1 MQFFN
6 VNREKLPSLTGAGFC
21 TSTVCWTNGSWH
33 DNWYSVCAPWKRG
46 MRVFVWNYRATRAC
60 INGLFLLV
68 FQLWTFNGWKGAC
81 KDLLVFSNE
90 WTSQWGIFRTTNG
103 LAFTSINIGSWQ
115 FSPHSLSFCMSQ
127 APSLTSSRVFW
138 NMVRVFLWSGRE
150 TTSWVSWAQGCGW
163 VFLVASDDHAGPR
176 CVEILSDSIL

>member
-1 MQFFN
+1 MQFYN

-33 DNWYSVCAPWKRG
+33 DNWYSACAPWKRG

-115 FSPHSLSFCMSQ
+115 FSPHSLRHFVCLKLLHWRPPGYSGIWYACFYGAAGKLLPEC
-127 APSLTSSRVFW
+127 LGRRVARGFW
-138 NMVRVFLWSGRE
+138 R
-150 TTSWVSWAQGCGW
+150 
-163 VFLVASDDHAGPR
+163 PR
-176 CVEILSDSIL
+176 RADA